1 MINPIMEHTTHI
13 HAKDQRALPLTHQR
27 SKFIDY
33 KGRGIYL
40 ITLCTDGRRPLLGE
54 LCGDSPEGA
63 YVRPSALGQAVLRCW
78 HDIPAI
84 QRGIAAQRS
93 LRLGT
98 TCTRDIQL
106 LSCQLMPDHFHGI
119 IFIRQDMDI
128 TLGQVVRGFM
138 MGCSQAYHE
147 LIKSVCIPTAQR
159 SGSTVGIHTDQLSM
173 VQPGIVQQRA
183 NLPASHPIAQRS
195 GSTVG
200 IHTDQLSSPLRPLWE
215 KGFHDRPLRRRGQLE
230 NMLRYVAD
238 NPRRLYI
245 RRHHARNFHVQQ
257 AVRVGEYCFSA
268 VGNLLL
274 LDNALHVVHVRRR
287 FSPEERRRYMNDC
300 VLAARQGRVL
310 ISPFISEYEQ
320 QVRHVVLQEGY
331 PVIQL
336 TNEALSH
343 YYKPSGDL
351 FHACA
356 SGQLL
361 LLSPNHTSAPFG
373 KRITREECNTLNAL
387 AEALATGEYVHSM

>member
-1 MINPIMEHTTHI
+1 
-13 HAKDQRALPLTHQR
+13 
-27 SKFIDY
+27 
-33 KGRGIYL
+33 
-40 ITLCTDGRRPLLGE
+40 
-54 LCGDSPEGA
+54 
-63 YVRPSALGQAVLRCW
+63 
-78 HDIPAI
+78 
-84 QRGIAAQRS
+84 
-93 LRLGT
+93 
-98 TCTRDIQL
+98 
-106 LSCQLMPDHFHGI
+106 
-119 IFIRQDMDI
+119 
-128 TLGQVVRGFM
+128 
-138 MGCSQAYHE
+138 
-147 LIKSVCIPTAQR
+147 
-159 SGSTVGIHTDQLSM
+159 M
-173 VQPGIVQQRA
+173 VQPGIVQQPA
-183 NLPASHPIAQRS
+183 NLPASHPIAQRP
-195 GSTVG
+195 GPTVG
-200 IHTDQLSSPLRPLWE
+200 MHTDQLSSPLRPLWE

>member
-1 MINPIMEHTTHI
+1 MEHTTHI
-13 HAKDQRALPLTHQR
+13 HAKDLRALPLTHQR

-128 TLGQVVRGFM
+128 ALGQVVYGFM
-138 MGCSQAYHE
+138 VGCTRAYHAM
-147 LIKSVCIPTAQR
+147 LS
-159 SGSTVGIHTDQLSM
+159 STISSM
-173 VQPGIVQQRA
+173 VQPGIVQQPA
-183 NLPASHPIAQRS
+183 NLPASHPTAQRP
-195 GSTVG
+195 GPTVG
-200 IHTDQLSSPLRPLWE
+200 MHTDQLSSPLRPLWE

-287 FSPEERRRYMNDC
+287 FSPEERRRYMNNC

>member
-13 HAKDQRALPLTHQR
+13 HAKDLRALPLTHQR

-128 TLGQVVRGFM
+128 ALGQVLRGFM

-159 SGSTVGIHTDQLSM
+159 PS
-173 VQPGIVQQRA
+173 P
-183 NLPASHPIAQRS
+183 
-195 GSTVG
+195 TVG

-274 LDNALHVVHVRRR
+274 LDSALHVVHVRRR

>member
-1 MINPIMEHTTHI
+1 MDPITHI
-13 HAKDQRALPLTHQR
+13 HAKDLRSLPRTHQR

-40 ITLCTDGRRPLLGE
+40 ITLCTEGRRPLLGE
-54 LCGDSPEGA
+54 LCGDSPERA
-63 YVRPSALGQAVLRCW
+63 YVRPSALGHAVLRCW
-78 HDIPAI
+78 QDIPAV

-128 TLGQVVRGFM
+128 ALGQVVYGFM
-138 MGCSQAYHE
+138 VGCTRAYHA
-147 LIKSVCIPTAQR
+147 LLS
-159 SGSTVGIHTDQLSM
+159 STISSM
-173 VQPGIVQQRA
+173 VQPGIVQQPA
-183 NLPASHPIAQRS
+183 NLPASTPTAQRS

-215 KGFHDRPLRRRGQLE
+215 KGFHDRPLKRRGQLE

-257 AVRVGEYCFSA
+257 AVRVGECCFSA

-287 FSPEERRRYMNDC
+287 FSPEERRRYMNNC

-310 ISPFISEYEQ
+310 ISPFISEYEK
-320 QVRHVVLQEGY
+320 QVRDVVLQEGY

-356 SGQLL
+356 NGQLL
-361 LLSPNHTSAPFG
+361 LLSTNNTSAPFG

-387 AEALATGEYVHSM
+387 AEALATGKYVHSM

>member
-1 MINPIMEHTTHI
+1 MDPITHI
-13 HAKDQRALPLTHQR
+13 HAKDLRSLPRTHQR

-40 ITLCTDGRRPLLGE
+40 ITLCTEGRRPLLGE
-54 LCGDSPEGA
+54 LCGDSPERA

-78 HDIPAI
+78 QDIPAV

-128 TLGQVVRGFM
+128 ALGQVVYGFM
-138 MGCSQAYHE
+138 VGCTRAYHA
-147 LIKSVCIPTAQR
+147 LLSSTNSSMVQPGIVQQPANLPASPPTAQR
-159 SGSTVGIHTDQLSM
+159 SGSTVGIHTDQSSM
-173 VQPGIVQQRA
+173 VQPSLVQQ
-183 NLPASHPIAQRS
+183 PASPP
-195 GSTVG
+195 T
-200 IHTDQLSSPLRPLWE
+200 PLRPLWE
-215 KGFHDRPLRRRGQLE
+215 KGFHDRPLKRRGQLE

-257 AVRVGEYCFSA
+257 AVRVGECCFSA

-287 FSPEERRRYMNDC
+287 FSPEERRRYMNNC

-310 ISPFISEYEQ
+310 ISPFISEYEK
-320 QVRHVVLQEGY
+320 QVRDVVLQEGY

-356 SGQLL
+356 NGQLL
-361 LLSPNHTSAPFG
+361 LLSTNNTSAPFG

>member
-1 MINPIMEHTTHI
+1 MEHTTHI
-13 HAKDQRALPLTHQR
+13 HAKDLRALPLTHQR

-119 IFIRQDMDI
+119 IFILQDMDI
-128 TLGQVVRGFM
+128 ALGQVVYGFM
-138 MGCSQAYHE
+138 VGCTRAYHAM
-147 LIKSVCIPTAQR
+147 LS
-159 SGSTVGIHTDQLSM
+159 STISSM
-173 VQPGIVQQRA
+173 VQPGIVQQPA
-183 NLPASHPIAQRS
+183 NLPASHPIAQRP
-195 GSTVG
+195 GPTVG
-200 IHTDQLSSPLRPLWE
+200 MHTDQLSSPLRPLWE

-245 RRHHARNFHVQQ
+245 RRHHARNFHV
-257 AVRVGEYCFSA
+257 
-268 VGNLLL
+268 
-274 LDNALHVVHVRRR
+274 
-287 FSPEERRRYMNDC
+287 
-300 VLAARQGRVL
+300 
-310 ISPFISEYEQ
+310 
-320 QVRHVVLQEGY
+320 
-331 PVIQL
+331 
-336 TNEALSH
+336 
-343 YYKPSGDL
+343 
-351 FHACA
+351 
-356 SGQLL
+356 
-361 LLSPNHTSAPFG
+361 
-373 KRITREECNTLNAL
+373 
-387 AEALATGEYVHSM
+387 

>member
-1 MINPIMEHTTHI
+1 MDPITHI
-13 HAKDQRALPLTHQR
+13 HAKDLRSLPRTHQR

-40 ITLCTDGRRPLLGE
+40 ITLCTEGRRPLLGE
-54 LCGDSPEGA
+54 LCGDSPERA

-78 HDIPAI
+78 QDIPAV

-128 TLGQVVRGFM
+128 ALGQVVYGFM
-138 MGCSQAYHE
+138 VGCTRAYHA
-147 LIKSVCIPTAQR
+147 LLS
-159 SGSTVGIHTDQLSM
+159 STNSSM
-173 VQPGIVQQRA
+173 VQPSLVQQPA
-183 NLPASHPIAQRS
+183 NLPASIP
-195 GSTVG
+195 T
-200 IHTDQLSSPLRPLWE
+200 PLRPLWE
-215 KGFHDRPLRRRGQLE
+215 KGFHDRPLKRRGQLE

-257 AVRVGEYCFSA
+257 AVRVGECCFSA

-287 FSPEERRRYMNDC
+287 FSPEERRRYMNNC

-310 ISPFISEYEQ
+310 ISPFISEYEK
-320 QVRHVVLQEGY
+320 QVRDVVLQEGY

-336 TNEALSH
+336 TNEAFSH

-356 SGQLL
+356 NGQLL
-361 LLSPNHTSAPFG
+361 LLSTNNTSAPFG

>member
-1 MINPIMEHTTHI
+1 MEHTTHI
-13 HAKDQRALPLTHQR
+13 HAKDLRALPLTHQR

-54 LCGDSPEGA
+54 LCGDSPESA

-128 TLGQVVRGFM
+128 ALGQVVYGFM
-138 MGCSQAYHE
+138 VGCTRAYHA
-147 LIKSVCIPTAQR
+147 LLS
-159 SGSTVGIHTDQLSM
+159 STNSSM
-173 VQPGIVQQRA
+173 VQPGIVQQPA
-183 NLPASHPIAQRS
+183 NLPASPPTAQRP

-356 SGQLL
+356 SGQFL

-387 AEALATGEYVHSM
+387 AEAICAHDRIKNAIIFL

>member
-1 MINPIMEHTTHI
+1 MKKTIMDPITHI
-13 HAKDQRALPLTHQR
+13 HAKDLRSLPRTHQR

-40 ITLCTDGRRPLLGE
+40 ITLCTEGRRPLLGE
-54 LCGDSPEGA
+54 LCGDSPERA

-78 HDIPAI
+78 QEIPAV

-128 TLGQVVRGFM
+128 ALGQVVRGFM

-159 SGSTVGIHTDQLSM
+159 SGSTVGIHTDQSSM
-173 VQPGIVQQRA
+173 VQPSLVQQ
-183 NLPASHPIAQRS
+183 PASPPK
-195 GSTVG
+195 
-200 IHTDQLSSPLRPLWE
+200 PLRPLWE
-215 KGFHDRPLRRRGQLE
+215 KGFHDRPLKRRGQLE

-257 AVRVGEYCFSA
+257 AVQVGEWCFSA

-287 FSPEERRRYMNDC
+287 FSPEERRRYMNNC

-310 ISPFISEYEQ
+310 ISPFISEYEK
-320 QVRHVVLQEGY
+320 QVRDVVLQEGY

-336 TNEALSH
+336 TNEAFSH

-356 SGQLL
+356 NGQLL

>member
-1 MINPIMEHTTHI
+1 MEHTTHI
-13 HAKDQRALPLTHQR
+13 HAKDLRALPLTHQR

-128 TLGQVVRGFM
+128 ALGQVVRGFM

-173 VQPGIVQQRA
+173 VQPGIVQQPA
-183 NLPASHPIAQRS
+183 NLPASHPTAQRP
-195 GSTVG
+195 GPTVG
-200 IHTDQLSSPLRPLWE
+200 MHTDQLSSPLRPLWE

>member
-13 HAKDQRALPLTHQR
+13 HAKDLRALPLTHQR

-128 TLGQVVRGFM
+128 ALGQVVRGFM

-159 SGSTVGIHTDQLSM
+159 SGPTVGIHTDQLSM
-173 VQPGIVQQRA
+173 VQPGIVQQPA
-183 NLPASHPIAQRS
+183 NLPASHPTAQRP
-195 GSTVG
+195 GPTVG
-200 IHTDQLSSPLRPLWE
+200 MHTDQLSSPLRPLWE

>member
-1 MINPIMEHTTHI
+1 MEHTTHI
-13 HAKDQRALPLTHQR
+13 HAKDLRALPLTHQR

-128 TLGQVVRGFM
+128 ALGQVVYGFM
-138 MGCSQAYHE
+138 VGCTRAYHAM
-147 LIKSVCIPTAQR
+147 LS
-159 SGSTVGIHTDQLSM
+159 STISSM
-173 VQPGIVQQRA
+173 VQPGIVQQPA
-183 NLPASHPIAQRS
+183 NLPASHPTAQRP
-195 GSTVG
+195 GPTVG
-200 IHTDQLSSPLRPLWE
+200 MHTDQLSSPLRPLWE

>member
-1 MINPIMEHTTHI
+1 MEHTTHI
-13 HAKDQRALPLTHQR
+13 HAKDLRALPLTHQR

-78 HDIPAI
+78 FDIPAI

-128 TLGQVVRGFM
+128 ALGQVLRGFM

-159 SGSTVGIHTDQLSM
+159 SGSTVGIHTDQSSM
-173 VQPGIVQQRA
+173 VQPGIVQQ
-183 NLPASHPIAQRS
+183 PASHPTAQRPS
-195 GSTVG
+195 PTVG
-200 IHTDQLSSPLRPLWE
+200 ITDQLSSTLRPLWE

-245 RRHHARNFHVQQ
+245 RWHHARNFHVQQ

-287 FSPEERRRYMNDC
+287 FTPEERRRYMNDC

-387 AEALATGEYVHSM
+387 AEAICAHF